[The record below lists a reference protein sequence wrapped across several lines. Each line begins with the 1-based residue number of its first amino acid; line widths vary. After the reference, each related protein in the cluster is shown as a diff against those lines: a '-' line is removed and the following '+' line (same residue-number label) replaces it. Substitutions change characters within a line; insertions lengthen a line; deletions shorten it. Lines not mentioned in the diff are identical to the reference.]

1 MALQEELEKQGNW
14 LFKYRSFLPLIILLI
29 GTILYLRTELYPETF
44 FLEETPYEIYFERL
58 CLFKEK
64 I

>member
-14 LFKYRSFLPLIILLI
+14 LFRYRSLLPLIILLL
-29 GTILYLRTELYPETF
+29 GTVLYLRTEIYPETF
-44 FLEETPYEIYFERL
+44 FLEETPYEAYYEFGLSLIH
-58 CLFKEK
+58 